1 MTRTKMLPRVIRV
14 SHTRVFCQLS
24 HSSLKSRTTRRLP
37 FRTSR
42 CQCSSTEKNWILD
55 SKRLKILLTKRGDK
69 RQTNMSNVTKF
80 SRLTSP
86 PMQHPNF
93 IYFFLK
99 QTKPFISEDEQ
110 LDQERDGVLLT
121 RARLP
126 ADPGVS
132 LVGTQGKG
140 S

>member
-1 MTRTKMLPRVIRV
+1 MM
-14 SHTRVFCQLS
+14 
-24 HSSLKSRTTRRLP
+24 
-37 FRTSR
+37 
-42 CQCSSTEKNWILD
+42 
-55 SKRLKILLTKRGDK
+55 KILHTKRADK
-69 RQTNMSNVTKF
+69 SQTNMSNVTKF

-93 IYFFLK
+93 IYLFLK
-99 QTKPFISEDEQ
+99 QSKPFISEDEQ

-132 LVGTQGKG
+132 LVGTHGKG